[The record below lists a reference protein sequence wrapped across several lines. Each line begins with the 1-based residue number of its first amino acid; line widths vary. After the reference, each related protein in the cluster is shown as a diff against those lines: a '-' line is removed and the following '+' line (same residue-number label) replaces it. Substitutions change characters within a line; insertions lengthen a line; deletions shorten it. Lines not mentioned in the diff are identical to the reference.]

1 MNTAVWGIGLMAG
14 PIIGSALYAVLGYEK
29 MFYVYGGAE
38 VVFALVIRFGVPAPP
53 EVEDEPGDHE

>member
-1 MNTAVWGIGLMAG
+1 MAG

-53 EVEDEPGDHE
+53 EVEDEPGVHE

>member
-14 PIIGSALYAVLGYEK
+14 PIIGSALYAALGYEK

-53 EVEDEPGDHE
+53 EVEDEPGVHE